1 MSYLVTEPIKESM
14 TTEVTKRESALIII
28 GTPIGNL
35 GDISE
40 RAIKEL
46 QEADLICCED
56 TRRTGKLLN
65 LLGITPRPDLLILNE
80 YTEKGRVHEILDRIH
95 AGSRIALVTDAG
107 MPGIA
112 DPGQHLIK
120 SAIDEEIKLEIVPG
134 PTAGIVAL
142 IASGLPT
149 SRFVFQGFVPRKGD
163 ERQRRL
169 QEIARDD
176 KTTVI
181 YESGKRIEK
190 TIQDLLNICGEEREA
205 IIARELTKLHEEIYR
220 GTLLHLHTNMSNMST
235 KGEFVLIISGFSDN
249 HDVSDRF
256 LKEELQ
262 EIIRSGKS
270 KRDAIKTLTAKYGVS
285 KRRVYDLSI
294 ELSVDET

>member
-1 MSYLVTEPIKESM
+1 M

-80 YTEKGRVHEILDRIH
+80 YTEKGRVHEILERIH

-169 QEIARDD
+169 KEIARDD

-235 KGEFVLIISGFSDN
+235 KGEFVLIISGFSED
-249 HDVSDRF
+249 HYVSDSL

-262 EIIRSGKS
+262 EMIGSGSS
-270 KRDAIKTLTAKYGVS
+270 KRDAVRELTSKYHLS
-285 KRRVYDLSI
+285 KRRVYNLSI
-294 ELSVDET
+294 DLTVDEA

>member
-1 MSYLVTEPIKESM
+1 MATEETTREPALV
-14 TTEVTKRESALIII
+14 VI

-40 RAIKEL
+40 RAVKEL
-46 QEADLICCED
+46 READLICCED
-56 TRRTGKLLN
+56 TRRTGKLLS

-80 YTEKGRVHEILDRIH
+80 YTEEKRANEILDRIR
-95 AGSRIALVTDAG
+95 AGLRVALVTDAG

-112 DPGQHLIK
+112 DPGHNLIK
-120 SAIDEEIKLEIVPG
+120 SAIDHEINLEIVPG

-142 IASGLPT
+142 IASGLST
-149 SRFVFQGFVPRKGD
+149 SRFVFQGFVPRKGE
-163 ERQRRL
+163 ERQKRL

-181 YESGKRIEK
+181 YESGKRIER
-190 TIQDLLNICGEEREA
+190 TIQDLLNICGDEREA
-205 IIARELTKLHEEIYR
+205 IIARELTKMHEEIHR
-220 GTLLHLHTNMSNMST
+220 GTLRRLHMKVSDISI
-235 KGEFVLIISGFSDN
+235 KGEFVLILSGFSEE
-249 HDVSDRF
+249 HYVSDIS

-262 EIIRSGKS
+262 EIIVGGSS
-270 KRDAIKTLTAKYGVS
+270 KRDAVKELTSKYQLS

>member
-1 MSYLVTEPIKESM
+1 MAIEE
-14 TTEVTKRESALIII
+14 TTKESALVVI

-46 QEADLICCED
+46 READLICCED

-65 LLGITPRPDLLILNE
+65 LLSVIPRPDLLVLNE
-80 YTEKGRVHEILDRIH
+80 HTEERRVNEILDRIKS
-95 AGSRIALVTDAG
+95 GSRVALVTDAG

-112 DPGQHLIK
+112 DPGQYLIK
-120 SAIDEEIKLEIVPG
+120 NAIDHEIKLEIIPG

-142 IASGLPT
+142 IASGLSS
-149 SRFVFQGFVPRKGD
+149 SRFVFQGFVPRKGA

-181 YESGKRIEK
+181 YESGKRIER
-190 TIQDLLNICGEEREA
+190 TIQDLRNICGDEREA
-205 IIARELTKLHEEIYR
+205 TIARELTKLHEEIHR
-220 GTLLHLHTNMSNMST
+220 GTLHSLDTNMNDIST
-235 KGEFVLIISGFSDN
+235 KGEFVLILSGFTEDY
-249 HDVSDRF
+249 DVSDS
-256 LKEELQ
+256 LLEKELQ

-270 KRDAIKTLTAKYGVS
+270 KRDAVKALTAKYQIS

-294 ELSVDET
+294 ELPDEVI

>member
-1 MSYLVTEPIKESM
+1 MATEETTREPALV
-14 TTEVTKRESALIII
+14 VI

-46 QEADLICCED
+46 REVDLICCED

-65 LLGITPRPDLLILNE
+65 LLNINPRPDLEVVNEHTEEKRANEILNRI
-80 YTEKGRVHEILDRIH
+80 TAGLRV
-95 AGSRIALVTDAG
+95 ALVTDAG

-112 DPGQHLIK
+112 DPGQYLIK
-120 SAIDEEIKLEIVPG
+120 SAIDHEINLEIVPG

-149 SRFVFQGFVPRKGD
+149 SRFVFQGFIPRKGE
-163 ERQRRL
+163 ERQRRIE
-169 QEIARDD
+169 EIARDD

-181 YESGKRIEK
+181 YESGKRIER
-190 TIQDLLNICGEEREA
+190 TIQDLLNICGDERKA
-205 IIARELTKLHEEIYR
+205 IIARELTKMHEEIQR
-220 GTLLHLHTNMSNMST
+220 GTLRHLQTKMSDIST
-235 KGEFVLIISGFSDN
+235 KGEFVLILSGIFED
-249 HDVSDRF
+249 HYVSDSL

-262 EIIRSGKS
+262 EIIGSGKS
-270 KRDAIKTLTAKYGVS
+270 KRDAVKELTSKYKLS

-294 ELSVDET
+294 EISVDET

>member
-1 MSYLVTEPIKESM
+1 MATEETTREPALV
-14 TTEVTKRESALIII
+14 VI

-46 QEADLICCED
+46 REGDLICCED

-65 LLGITPRPDLLILNE
+65 LLNINPRPDLEVVNEHTEEKRANEILNRI
-80 YTEKGRVHEILDRIH
+80 TAGLRV
-95 AGSRIALVTDAG
+95 ALVTDAG

-112 DPGQHLIK
+112 DPGQYLIK
-120 SAIDEEIKLEIVPG
+120 SAIDHEINLEIVPG

-149 SRFVFQGFVPRKGD
+149 SRFVFQGFIPRKGE
-163 ERQRRL
+163 ERQRRIE
-169 QEIARDD
+169 EIARDD

-181 YESGKRIEK
+181 YESGKRIER
-190 TIQDLLNICGEEREA
+190 TIQDLLNICGDERKA
-205 IIARELTKLHEEIYR
+205 IIARELTKMHEEIQR
-220 GTLLHLHTNMSNMST
+220 GTLRHLQTKMSDIST
-235 KGEFVLIISGFSDN
+235 KGEFVLILSGISED
-249 HDVSDRF
+249 HYVSDSL

-262 EIIRSGKS
+262 EIIGSGKS
-270 KRDAIKTLTAKYGVS
+270 KRDAVKELTSKYKLS
-285 KRRVYDLSI
+285 RRRVYDLSI
-294 ELSVDET
+294 EISVDAT

>member
-1 MSYLVTEPIKESM
+1 MATEETTREPALV
-14 TTEVTKRESALIII
+14 VI

-46 QEADLICCED
+46 REVDLICCED

-65 LLGITPRPDLLILNE
+65 LLNINPRPDLEVVNEHTEEKRANEILNRI
-80 YTEKGRVHEILDRIH
+80 TAGLRV
-95 AGSRIALVTDAG
+95 ALVTDAG

-112 DPGQHLIK
+112 DPGQYLIK
-120 SAIDEEIKLEIVPG
+120 SAIDHEINLEIVPG

-149 SRFVFQGFVPRKGD
+149 SRFVFQGFIPRKGE
-163 ERQRRL
+163 ERQRRIE
-169 QEIARDD
+169 EIARDD

-181 YESGKRIEK
+181 YESGKRIER
-190 TIQDLLNICGEEREA
+190 TIQDLLNICGDERKA
-205 IIARELTKLHEEIYR
+205 IIARELTKMHEEIQR
-220 GTLLHLHTNMSNMST
+220 GTLRHLQTKMSDIST
-235 KGEFVLIISGFSDN
+235 KGEFVLILSGISED
-249 HDVSDRF
+249 HYVSDSL

-262 EIIRSGKS
+262 EIIGRGKS
-270 KRDAIKTLTAKYGVS
+270 KRDAVKELTSKYKLS

-294 ELSVDET
+294 EISVDET

>member
-1 MSYLVTEPIKESM
+1 MATEETTREPALV
-14 TTEVTKRESALIII
+14 VI

-46 QEADLICCED
+46 REVDLICCED

-65 LLGITPRPDLLILNE
+65 LLNINPRPDLEVVNEHTEEKRANEILNRI
-80 YTEKGRVHEILDRIH
+80 TAGLRV
-95 AGSRIALVTDAG
+95 ALVTDAG

-112 DPGQHLIK
+112 DPGQYLIK
-120 SAIDEEIKLEIVPG
+120 SAIDHEINLEIVPG

-149 SRFVFQGFVPRKGD
+149 SRFVFQGFIPRKGE
-163 ERQRRL
+163 ERQRRIE
-169 QEIARDD
+169 EIARDD

-181 YESGKRIEK
+181 YESGKRIER
-190 TIQDLLNICGEEREA
+190 TIQDLLNICGDERKA
-205 IIARELTKLHEEIYR
+205 IIARELTKMHEEIQR
-220 GTLLHLHTNMSNMST
+220 GTLRHLQTKMSDIST
-235 KGEFVLIISGFSDN
+235 KGEFVLILSGFSED
-249 HDVSDRF
+249 HYVSDSH

-262 EIIRSGKS
+262 EIIGSGKS
-270 KRDAIKTLTAKYGVS
+270 KRDAVKELTSKYQLS

-294 ELSVDET
+294 EISVDEP

>member
-1 MSYLVTEPIKESM
+1 MATEETTREPALV
-14 TTEVTKRESALIII
+14 VI

-46 QEADLICCED
+46 REVDLICCED

-65 LLGITPRPDLLILNE
+65 LLNINPRPDLEVLNEHTEEKRANGILNRI
-80 YTEKGRVHEILDRIH
+80 TAGLRV
-95 AGSRIALVTDAG
+95 ALVTDAG

-112 DPGQHLIK
+112 DPGQYLIK
-120 SAIDEEIKLEIVPG
+120 SAIDHEINLEIVPG

-149 SRFVFQGFVPRKGD
+149 SRFVFEGFIPRKGE
-163 ERQRRL
+163 ERQRRIE
-169 QEIARDD
+169 EIARDD

-181 YESGKRIEK
+181 YESGKRIER
-190 TIQDLLNICGEEREA
+190 TIQDLLNICGDERKA
-205 IIARELTKLHEEIYR
+205 IIARELTKMHEEIQR
-220 GTLLHLHTNMSNMST
+220 GTLRHLQTKMSDIST
-235 KGEFVLIISGFSDN
+235 KGEFVLILSGISED
-249 HDVSDRF
+249 HYVSDSL

-262 EIIRSGKS
+262 EIIGSGKS
-270 KRDAIKTLTAKYGVS
+270 KRDAVKELTSKYKLS

-294 ELSVDET
+294 EISVDET

>member
-1 MSYLVTEPIKESM
+1 MATEETTREPALV
-14 TTEVTKRESALIII
+14 VI

-40 RAIKEL
+40 RAIREL
-46 QEADLICCED
+46 REVDLICCED

-65 LLGITPRPDLLILNE
+65 LLNINPRPDLEVVNEHTEEKRANEILNRI
-80 YTEKGRVHEILDRIH
+80 TSGLRV
-95 AGSRIALVTDAG
+95 ALVTDAG

-112 DPGQHLIK
+112 DPGQYLIK
-120 SAIDEEIKLEIVPG
+120 SAIDHEINLEIVPG

-149 SRFVFQGFVPRKGD
+149 SRFVFQGFIPRKGE
-163 ERQRRL
+163 ERQRRIE
-169 QEIARDD
+169 EIARDD

-181 YESGKRIEK
+181 YESGKRIER
-190 TIQDLLNICGEEREA
+190 TIEDLLNVCGDEREA
-205 IIARELTKLHEEIYR
+205 IIARELTKMHEEIQR
-220 GTLLHLHTNMSNMST
+220 GTLRLLHTKMSDIST
-235 KGEFVLIISGFSDN
+235 KGEFVLILSGISED
-249 HDVSDRF
+249 HYVSDSH

-262 EIIRSGKS
+262 EIIGSGKS
-270 KRDAIKTLTAKYGVS
+270 KRDAVKELTSKYQLS

-294 ELSVDET
+294 EISVDET

>member
-1 MSYLVTEPIKESM
+1 MATEETTREPTLV
-14 TTEVTKRESALIII
+14 VI

-40 RAIKEL
+40 RAIREL
-46 QEADLICCED
+46 REVDLICCED

-65 LLGITPRPDLLILNE
+65 LLNITPRPDLEVLNEHNEEKRANEILNRI
-80 YTEKGRVHEILDRIH
+80 TAGLRV
-95 AGSRIALVTDAG
+95 ALVTDAG

-112 DPGQHLIK
+112 DPGQYLIK
-120 SAIDEEIKLEIVPG
+120 SAIDHEINLEIVPG

-149 SRFVFQGFVPRKGD
+149 SRFVFQGFIPRKGV
-163 ERQRRL
+163 ERQRRIE
-169 QEIARDD
+169 EIARDD

-181 YESGKRIEK
+181 YESGKRIER
-190 TIQDLLNICGEEREA
+190 TIQDLLNICGDEREA
-205 IIARELTKLHEEIYR
+205 IIARELTKMHEEIQR
-220 GTLLHLHTNMSNMST
+220 GTLRHLHTKMSDIQT
-235 KGEFVLIISGFSDN
+235 KGEFVLILSGFSED
-249 HDVSDRF
+249 HYVSDSL

-262 EIIRSGKS
+262 EIIESGKS
-270 KRDAIKTLTAKYGVS
+270 KRDAVKELTSKYQLS

-294 ELSVDET
+294 EISVDET

>member
-1 MSYLVTEPIKESM
+1 MATEETTREPALV
-14 TTEVTKRESALIII
+14 VI

-46 QEADLICCED
+46 READLICCED

-65 LLGITPRPDLLILNE
+65 LLGISPRPSLLILNE
-80 YTEKGRVHEILDRIH
+80 HTEKKRVNEVLDRIG
-95 AGSRIALVTDAG
+95 AGLRVALVTDAG

-112 DPGQHLIK
+112 DPGQHLIQ
-120 SAIDEEIKLEIVPG
+120 SAIDRGINLEIVPG

-149 SRFVFQGFVPRKGD
+149 SRFVFQGFVPRKGE

-181 YESGKRIEK
+181 YESGKRIER
-190 TIQDLLNICGEEREA
+190 TIQDLLDICGDEREA
-205 IIARELTKLHEEIYR
+205 VIARELTKLHEEIRR
-220 GTLLHLHTNMSNMST
+220 GTLRSLATNVSSIST
-235 KGEFVLIISGFSDN
+235 KGEFVLILSGFSND
-249 HDVSDRF
+249 HYVSDSL

-262 EIIRSGKS
+262 EIIGSGKS
-270 KRDAIKTLTAKYGVS
+270 KSDAVKELTSKYHLS

-294 ELSVDET
+294 ELSVDEK

>member
-1 MSYLVTEPIKESM
+1 MATEETTREPALV
-14 TTEVTKRESALIII
+14 VI

-46 QEADLICCED
+46 REVDLICCED
-56 TRRTGKLLN
+56 TRRTRKLLN
-65 LLGITPRPDLLILNE
+65 LLNINPRPDLEVLNEHTEEKRANEILNRI
-80 YTEKGRVHEILDRIH
+80 TAGLRV
-95 AGSRIALVTDAG
+95 ALVTDAG

-112 DPGQHLIK
+112 DPGQYLIK
-120 SAIDEEIKLEIVPG
+120 SAIDHEINLEIVPG

-149 SRFVFQGFVPRKGD
+149 SRFVFQGFIPRKGE
-163 ERQRRL
+163 ERQRRIE
-169 QEIARDD
+169 EIARDD

-181 YESGKRIEK
+181 YESGKRIER
-190 TIQDLLNICGEEREA
+190 TIQDLLNICGDERKA
-205 IIARELTKLHEEIYR
+205 IIARELTKMHEEIQR
-220 GTLLHLHTNMSNMST
+220 GTLRHLQTKMSDIST
-235 KGEFVLIISGFSDN
+235 KGEFVLILSGISED
-249 HDVSDRF
+249 HYVSDSL

-262 EIIRSGKS
+262 EIIGSGKS
-270 KRDAIKTLTAKYGVS
+270 KRDAVKELTSKYQLS

-294 ELSVDET
+294 EISVDET

>member
-1 MSYLVTEPIKESM
+1 MATEETTREPALV
-14 TTEVTKRESALIII
+14 VI

-46 QEADLICCED
+46 READLICCED

-65 LLGITPRPDLLILNE
+65 LLNINPRPDLEVLNEHTEEKRANGILNRI
-80 YTEKGRVHEILDRIH
+80 TAGLRV
-95 AGSRIALVTDAG
+95 ALVTDAG

-112 DPGQHLIK
+112 DPGQYLIK
-120 SAIDEEIKLEIVPG
+120 SAIDHEINLEIVPG

-142 IASGLPT
+142 TASGLPT
-149 SRFVFQGFVPRKGD
+149 SRFVFQGFIPRKGE
-163 ERQRRL
+163 ERQRRIE
-169 QEIARDD
+169 EIARDD

-181 YESGKRIEK
+181 FESGKRIER
-190 TIQDLLNICGEEREA
+190 TIQDLLNICGDERKA
-205 IIARELTKLHEEIYR
+205 IIARELTKMHEEIQR
-220 GTLLHLHTNMSNMST
+220 GTLRHLQTKMSDIST
-235 KGEFVLIISGFSDN
+235 KGEFVLILSGISED
-249 HDVSDRF
+249 HYVSDSL

-262 EIIRSGKS
+262 EIIGSGKS
-270 KRDAIKTLTAKYGVS
+270 KRDAVKELTSKYQLS

-294 ELSVDET
+294 EISVGET

>member
-1 MSYLVTEPIKESM
+1 MATEETTREPALV
-14 TTEVTKRESALIII
+14 VI

-46 QEADLICCED
+46 REVDLICCED

-65 LLGITPRPDLLILNE
+65 LLNINPRPDLEVVNEHTEEKRANEILNRI
-80 YTEKGRVHEILDRIH
+80 TAGLRV
-95 AGSRIALVTDAG
+95 ALVTDAG

-112 DPGQHLIK
+112 DPGQYLIK
-120 SAIDEEIKLEIVPG
+120 SAIDHEINLEIVPG

-149 SRFVFQGFVPRKGD
+149 SRFVFQGFIPRKGE
-163 ERQRRL
+163 ERQRRIE
-169 QEIARDD
+169 EIARDD

-181 YESGKRIEK
+181 YESGKRIER
-190 TIQDLLNICGEEREA
+190 TIEDLLNVCGDEREA
-205 IIARELTKLHEEIYR
+205 IIARELTKMHEEIQR
-220 GTLLHLHTNMSNMST
+220 GTLRLLHTKMSDIST
-235 KGEFVLIISGFSDN
+235 KGEFVLILSGFSED
-249 HDVSDRF
+249 HYVSDSH

-262 EIIRSGKS
+262 EIIGSGKS
-270 KRDAIKTLTAKYGVS
+270 KRDAVKELTSKYQLS

-294 ELSVDET
+294 EISVDET

>member
-1 MSYLVTEPIKESM
+1 MATEETTREPALV
-14 TTEVTKRESALIII
+14 VI

-46 QEADLICCED
+46 REVDLICCED

-65 LLGITPRPDLLILNE
+65 LLNINPRPDLEVLNEHTEEKRANEILNRI
-80 YTEKGRVHEILDRIH
+80 TAGLRV
-95 AGSRIALVTDAG
+95 ALVTDAG

-112 DPGQHLIK
+112 DPGQYLIK
-120 SAIDEEIKLEIVPG
+120 SAIDHEINLEIVPG

-149 SRFVFQGFVPRKGD
+149 SRFVFQGFIPRKGE
-163 ERQRRL
+163 ERQRRIE
-169 QEIARDD
+169 EIARDD

-181 YESGKRIEK
+181 YESGKRIER
-190 TIQDLLNICGEEREA
+190 TIQDLLNICGDERKA
-205 IIARELTKLHEEIYR
+205 IIARELTKMHEEIQR
-220 GTLLHLHTNMSNMST
+220 GTLRHLQTKMSDIST
-235 KGEFVLIISGFSDN
+235 KGEFVLILSGISED
-249 HDVSDRF
+249 HYVSDSL

-262 EIIRSGKS
+262 VIIGSGKS
-270 KRDAIKTLTAKYGVS
+270 KRDAVKELTSKYQLS

-294 ELSVDET
+294 EISVGET

>member
-1 MSYLVTEPIKESM
+1 MATEETTREPALV
-14 TTEVTKRESALIII
+14 VI

-40 RAIKEL
+40 RAIREL
-46 QEADLICCED
+46 REVDLICCED

-65 LLGITPRPDLLILNE
+65 LLNITPRPDLEVLNEHTEEKRANEILNRI
-80 YTEKGRVHEILDRIH
+80 TAGLRV
-95 AGSRIALVTDAG
+95 ALVTDAG

-112 DPGQHLIK
+112 DPGQYLIK
-120 SAIDEEIKLEIVPG
+120 SAIDHEINLEIVPG

-149 SRFVFQGFVPRKGD
+149 SRFVFQGFIPRKGE
-163 ERQRRL
+163 ERQRRIE
-169 QEIARDD
+169 EIARDD

-181 YESGKRIEK
+181 YESGKRIER
-190 TIQDLLNICGEEREA
+190 TIEDLLNVCGDEREA
-205 IIARELTKLHEEIYR
+205 IIARELTKMHEEIQR
-220 GTLLHLHTNMSNMST
+220 GTLRLLHTKMSDIST
-235 KGEFVLIISGFSDN
+235 KGEFVLILSGFSED
-249 HDVSDRF
+249 HYVSDSH

-262 EIIRSGKS
+262 EIIGSGKS
-270 KRDAIKTLTAKYGVS
+270 KRDAVKGLTSKYQLS

-294 ELSVDET
+294 EISVDET

>member
-1 MSYLVTEPIKESM
+1 MATEETTREPALV
-14 TTEVTKRESALIII
+14 VI

-40 RAIKEL
+40 RAIREL
-46 QEADLICCED
+46 READLICCED

-65 LLGITPRPDLLILNE
+65 LLSITPRPDLEVFNEHTEEKRANEILNRIAA
-80 YTEKGRVHEILDRIH
+80 GLRV
-95 AGSRIALVTDAG
+95 ALVTDAG

-112 DPGQHLIK
+112 DPGQYLIK
-120 SAIDEEIKLEIVPG
+120 SAIDHEINVEIVPG

-149 SRFVFQGFVPRKGD
+149 SRFVFQGFIPRKGE
-163 ERQRRL
+163 ERQRRIE
-169 QEIARDD
+169 EIARDD

-181 YESGKRIEK
+181 YESGKRIER
-190 TIQDLLNICGEEREA
+190 TIEDLLNVCGDEREA
-205 IIARELTKLHEEIYR
+205 IIARELTKMHEEIQR
-220 GTLLHLHTNMSNMST
+220 GTLRHLHTKMSDIPT
-235 KGEFVLIISGFSDN
+235 KGEFVLVLSGFSED
-249 HDVSDRF
+249 HYVSDSL

-262 EIIRSGKS
+262 EIIGSGKS
-270 KRDAIKTLTAKYGVS
+270 KRDAVKELTSKYQLS

-294 ELSVDET
+294 EISVDET

>member
-1 MSYLVTEPIKESM
+1 MATEETTREPALV
-14 TTEVTKRESALIII
+14 VI

-46 QEADLICCED
+46 REVDLICCED

-65 LLGITPRPDLLILNE
+65 LLNINPRPDLEVVNEHTEEKRANEILNRI
-80 YTEKGRVHEILDRIH
+80 TAGLRV
-95 AGSRIALVTDAG
+95 ALVTDAG

-112 DPGQHLIK
+112 DPGQYLIK
-120 SAIDEEIKLEIVPG
+120 SAIDHEINLEIVPG

-149 SRFVFQGFVPRKGD
+149 SRFVFQGFIPRKGE
-163 ERQRRL
+163 ERQRRIE
-169 QEIARDD
+169 EIARDD

-181 YESGKRIEK
+181 YESGKRIERI
-190 TIQDLLNICGEEREA
+190 IQDLLNICGDERKA
-205 IIARELTKLHEEIYR
+205 IIARELTKMHEEIQR
-220 GTLLHLHTNMSNMST
+220 GTLRHLQTKMSDIST
-235 KGEFVLIISGFSDN
+235 KGEFVLILSGISED
-249 HDVSDRF
+249 HYVSDSL

-262 EIIRSGKS
+262 EIIGSGKS
-270 KRDAIKTLTAKYGVS
+270 KRDAVKELTSKYKLS

-294 ELSVDET
+294 EISVDET

>member
-1 MSYLVTEPIKESM
+1 MATEETTREPALV
-14 TTEVTKRESALIII
+14 VI

-46 QEADLICCED
+46 READLICCED

-65 LLGITPRPDLLILNE
+65 LLNINPRPDLEVLNEHTEEKRANGILNRI
-80 YTEKGRVHEILDRIH
+80 TAGLRV
-95 AGSRIALVTDAG
+95 ALVTDAG

-112 DPGQHLIK
+112 DPGQYLIK
-120 SAIDEEIKLEIVPG
+120 SAIDHEINLEIVPG

-149 SRFVFQGFVPRKGD
+149 SRFVFEGFIPRKGE
-163 ERQRRL
+163 ERQRRIE
-169 QEIARDD
+169 EIARDD

-181 YESGKRIEK
+181 FESGKRIER
-190 TIQDLLNICGEEREA
+190 TIQDLLNICGDERKA
-205 IIARELTKLHEEIYR
+205 IIARELTKMHEEIQR
-220 GTLLHLHTNMSNMST
+220 GTLRHLQTKMSDIST
-235 KGEFVLIISGFSDN
+235 KGEFVLILSGISED
-249 HDVSDRF
+249 HYVSDSL

-262 EIIRSGKS
+262 EIIGSGKS
-270 KRDAIKTLTAKYGVS
+270 KRDAVKELTSKYQLS

-294 ELSVDET
+294 EISVGDT

>member
-1 MSYLVTEPIKESM
+1 MATEETTREPALV
-14 TTEVTKRESALIII
+14 VI

-40 RAIKEL
+40 RAIREL
-46 QEADLICCED
+46 REVDLICCED

-65 LLGITPRPDLLILNE
+65 LLNITPRPELEVLNEHNEEKRANEILNRI
-80 YTEKGRVHEILDRIH
+80 TAGLRV
-95 AGSRIALVTDAG
+95 ALVTDAG

-112 DPGQHLIK
+112 DPGQYLIK
-120 SAIDEEIKLEIVPG
+120 SAIDHEINLEIVPG

-149 SRFVFQGFVPRKGD
+149 SRFVFQGFIPRKGV
-163 ERQRRL
+163 ERQRRIE
-169 QEIARDD
+169 EIARDD

-181 YESGKRIEK
+181 YESGKRIER
-190 TIQDLLNICGEEREA
+190 TIEDLLNVCGDEREA
-205 IIARELTKLHEEIYR
+205 IIARELTKMHEEIQR
-220 GTLLHLHTNMSNMST
+220 GTLRLLHTKMSDIQT
-235 KGEFVLIISGFSDN
+235 KGEFVLILSGFSED
-249 HDVSDRF
+249 HYVSDSL

-262 EIIRSGKS
+262 EIIGSGKS
-270 KRDAIKTLTAKYGVS
+270 KRDAVKELTSKYQLS

-294 ELSVDET
+294 EISVDET

>member
-1 MSYLVTEPIKESM
+1 MATEETTREPALV
-14 TTEVTKRESALIII
+14 VI

-46 QEADLICCED
+46 READLICCED

-65 LLGITPRPDLLILNE
+65 LLNINPRPDLEVLNEHTEEKRANGILNRI
-80 YTEKGRVHEILDRIH
+80 TAGLRV
-95 AGSRIALVTDAG
+95 ALVTDAG

-112 DPGQHLIK
+112 DPGQYLIK
-120 SAIDEEIKLEIVPG
+120 SAIDHEINLEIVPG

-149 SRFVFQGFVPRKGD
+149 SRFVFEGFIPRKGE
-163 ERQRRL
+163 ERQRRIE
-169 QEIARDD
+169 EIARDD

-181 YESGKRIEK
+181 FESGKRIER
-190 TIQDLLNICGEEREA
+190 TIQDLLNICGDERKA
-205 IIARELTKLHEEIYR
+205 IIARELTKMHEEIQR
-220 GTLLHLHTNMSNMST
+220 GTLRHLQTKMSDIST
-235 KGEFVLIISGFSDN
+235 KGEFVLILSGISED
-249 HDVSDRF
+249 HYVSDSL

-262 EIIRSGKS
+262 EIIGSGKS
-270 KRDAIKTLTAKYGVS
+270 KRDAVKELTSKYQLS

-294 ELSVDET
+294 EISVDET

>member
-1 MSYLVTEPIKESM
+1 MATEETTREPALV
-14 TTEVTKRESALIII
+14 VI

-46 QEADLICCED
+46 REVDLICCED

-65 LLGITPRPDLLILNE
+65 LLNINPRPDLEVVNEHTEEKRANEILNRI
-80 YTEKGRVHEILDRIH
+80 TAGLRV
-95 AGSRIALVTDAG
+95 ALVTDAG

-112 DPGQHLIK
+112 DPGQYLIK
-120 SAIDEEIKLEIVPG
+120 SAIDHEINLEIVPG

-149 SRFVFQGFVPRKGD
+149 SRFVFQGFIPRKGE
-163 ERQRRL
+163 ERQRRIE
-169 QEIARDD
+169 EIARDD

-181 YESGKRIEK
+181 YESGKRIER
-190 TIQDLLNICGEEREA
+190 TIQDLLNICGDERKA
-205 IIARELTKLHEEIYR
+205 IIARELTKMHEEIQR
-220 GTLLHLHTNMSNMST
+220 GTLRHLQTKMSDIST
-235 KGEFVLIISGFSDN
+235 KGEFVLILSGISED
-249 HDVSDRF
+249 HYVSDSL

-262 EIIRSGKS
+262 EIIGSGKS
-270 KRDAIKTLTAKYGVS
+270 KRDAVKELTSKYQLS

-294 ELSVDET
+294 EISVDET

>member
-1 MSYLVTEPIKESM
+1 MATEETTREPALV
-14 TTEVTKRESALIII
+14 VI

-46 QEADLICCED
+46 REVDLICCED

-65 LLGITPRPDLLILNE
+65 LLNINPRPDLEVLNEHTEEKRANGILNRI
-80 YTEKGRVHEILDRIH
+80 TAGLRV
-95 AGSRIALVTDAG
+95 ALVTDAG

-112 DPGQHLIK
+112 DPGQYLIK
-120 SAIDEEIKLEIVPG
+120 SAIDHEINLEIVPG

-149 SRFVFQGFVPRKGD
+149 SRFVFEGFIPRKGE
-163 ERQRRL
+163 ERQRRIE
-169 QEIARDD
+169 EIARDD

-181 YESGKRIEK
+181 FESGKRIER
-190 TIQDLLNICGEEREA
+190 TIQDLLNICGDERKA
-205 IIARELTKLHEEIYR
+205 IIARELTKMHEEIQR
-220 GTLLHLHTNMSNMST
+220 GTLRHLQTKMSDIST
-235 KGEFVLIISGFSDN
+235 KGEFVLILSGISED
-249 HDVSDRF
+249 HYVSDSL

-262 EIIRSGKS
+262 EIIGSGKS
-270 KRDAIKTLTAKYGVS
+270 KRDAVKELTSKYKLS

-294 ELSVDET
+294 EISVDET

>member
-1 MSYLVTEPIKESM
+1 MATEETTREPALV
-14 TTEVTKRESALIII
+14 VI

-46 QEADLICCED
+46 REVDLICCED

-65 LLGITPRPDLLILNE
+65 LLNINPRPDLEVLNEHTEEKRANEILNRI
-80 YTEKGRVHEILDRIH
+80 TAGLRV
-95 AGSRIALVTDAG
+95 ALVTDAG

-112 DPGQHLIK
+112 DPGQYLIK
-120 SAIDEEIKLEIVPG
+120 SAIDHEINLEIVPG

-149 SRFVFQGFVPRKGD
+149 SRFVFQGFIPRKGE
-163 ERQRRL
+163 ERQRRIE
-169 QEIARDD
+169 EIARDD

-181 YESGKRIEK
+181 YESGKRIER
-190 TIQDLLNICGEEREA
+190 TIEDLLNVCGDEREA
-205 IIARELTKLHEEIYR
+205 IIARELTKMHEEIQR
-220 GTLLHLHTNMSNMST
+220 GTLRLLHTKMSDIST
-235 KGEFVLIISGFSDN
+235 KGEFVLILSGFSED
-249 HDVSDRF
+249 HYVSDSL

-262 EIIRSGKS
+262 EIIGSGKS
-270 KRDAIKTLTAKYGVS
+270 KRDAVKELTSKYQLS

-294 ELSVDET
+294 EISVDET

>member
-1 MSYLVTEPIKESM
+1 MATEETTREPALV
-14 TTEVTKRESALIII
+14 VI

-40 RAIKEL
+40 RAIREL
-46 QEADLICCED
+46 REVDLICCED

-65 LLGITPRPDLLILNE
+65 LLNITPRPDLEVLNEHTEEKRANEILNRI
-80 YTEKGRVHEILDRIH
+80 TAGLRV
-95 AGSRIALVTDAG
+95 ALVTDAG

-112 DPGQHLIK
+112 DPGQYLIK
-120 SAIDEEIKLEIVPG
+120 SAIDHEINLEIVPG

-149 SRFVFQGFVPRKGD
+149 SRFVFQGFIPRKGV
-163 ERQRRL
+163 ERQRRIE
-169 QEIARDD
+169 EIARDD

-181 YESGKRIEK
+181 YESGKRIER
-190 TIQDLLNICGEEREA
+190 IIEDLLNVCGDEREA
-205 IIARELTKLHEEIYR
+205 IIARELTKMHEEIHR
-220 GTLLHLHTNMSNMST
+220 GTLRHLHTKMSDIST
-235 KGEFVLIISGFSDN
+235 KGEFVLILSGFSED
-249 HDVSDRF
+249 HYVSDSL

-262 EIIRSGKS
+262 EIIGSGKS
-270 KRDAIKTLTAKYGVS
+270 KRDAVKELTSKYQLS

-294 ELSVDET
+294 EISVDET

>member
-1 MSYLVTEPIKESM
+1 MATEETTREPALV
-14 TTEVTKRESALIII
+14 VI

-46 QEADLICCED
+46 READLICCED

-65 LLGITPRPDLLILNE
+65 LLNINPRPDLEVLNEHTEEKRANGILNRI
-80 YTEKGRVHEILDRIH
+80 TAGLRV
-95 AGSRIALVTDAG
+95 ALVTDAG

-112 DPGQHLIK
+112 DPGQYLIK
-120 SAIDEEIKLEIVPG
+120 SAIDHEINLEIVPG

-142 IASGLPT
+142 VASGLPT
-149 SRFVFQGFVPRKGD
+149 SRFVFEGFIPRKGE
-163 ERQRRL
+163 ERQRRIE
-169 QEIARDD
+169 EIARDD

-181 YESGKRIEK
+181 FESGKRIER
-190 TIQDLLNICGEEREA
+190 TIQDLLNICGDERKA
-205 IIARELTKLHEEIYR
+205 IIARELTKMHEEIQR
-220 GTLLHLHTNMSNMST
+220 GTLRHLQTKMSDIST
-235 KGEFVLIISGFSDN
+235 KGEFVLILSGISED
-249 HDVSDRF
+249 HYVSDSL

-262 EIIRSGKS
+262 EIIGSGKS
-270 KRDAIKTLTAKYGVS
+270 KRDAVKELTSKYQLS

-294 ELSVDET
+294 EISVAKHNTHNQSPYG

>member
-1 MSYLVTEPIKESM
+1 MATEETTREPALV
-14 TTEVTKRESALIII
+14 VI

-46 QEADLICCED
+46 REVDLICCED

-65 LLGITPRPDLLILNE
+65 LLNINPRPDLEVLNEHTEEKRANGILNRI
-80 YTEKGRVHEILDRIH
+80 TAGLRV
-95 AGSRIALVTDAG
+95 ALVTDAG

-112 DPGQHLIK
+112 DPGQYLIK
-120 SAIDEEIKLEIVPG
+120 SAIDHEINLEIVPG

-149 SRFVFQGFVPRKGD
+149 SRFVFQGFIPRKGE
-163 ERQRRL
+163 ERQRRIE
-169 QEIARDD
+169 EIARDD

-181 YESGKRIEK
+181 YESGKRIER
-190 TIQDLLNICGEEREA
+190 TIQDLLNICGDERKA
-205 IIARELTKLHEEIYR
+205 IIARELTKMHEEIQR
-220 GTLLHLHTNMSNMST
+220 GTLRHLQTKMSDIST
-235 KGEFVLIISGFSDN
+235 KGEFVLILSGISED
-249 HDVSDRF
+249 HYVSDSL

-262 EIIRSGKS
+262 EIIGSGKS
-270 KRDAIKTLTAKYGVS
+270 KRDAVKELTSKYKLS

-294 ELSVDET
+294 EISVDET

>member
-1 MSYLVTEPIKESM
+1 MATEETTREPALV
-14 TTEVTKRESALIII
+14 VI

-40 RAIKEL
+40 RAIREL
-46 QEADLICCED
+46 READLICCED

-65 LLGITPRPDLLILNE
+65 LLNITPRPDLEVLNEHTEEKRANEILNRI
-80 YTEKGRVHEILDRIH
+80 TAGLRV
-95 AGSRIALVTDAG
+95 ALVTDAG

-112 DPGQHLIK
+112 DPGQYLIK
-120 SAIDEEIKLEIVPG
+120 SAIDHEINLEIVPG

-149 SRFVFQGFVPRKGD
+149 SRFVFQGFIPRKGE
-163 ERQRRL
+163 ERQRRIE
-169 QEIARDD
+169 EIARDD

-181 YESGKRIEK
+181 YESGKRIER
-190 TIQDLLNICGEEREA
+190 TIQDLLNICGDERKA
-205 IIARELTKLHEEIYR
+205 IIARELTKMHEEIQR
-220 GTLLHLHTNMSNMST
+220 GTLRLLHTKMSDIST
-235 KGEFVLIISGFSDN
+235 KGEFVLILSGFSED
-249 HDVSDRF
+249 HYVSDSH

-262 EIIRSGKS
+262 EIIGSGKS
-270 KRDAIKTLTAKYGVS
+270 KRDAVKELTSKYQLS

-294 ELSVDET
+294 EISVDET

>member
-1 MSYLVTEPIKESM
+1 MATEETTREPALV
-14 TTEVTKRESALIII
+14 VI

-46 QEADLICCED
+46 REVDLICCED

-65 LLGITPRPDLLILNE
+65 LLNINPRPDLEVLNEHTEEKRANEILNRI
-80 YTEKGRVHEILDRIH
+80 TAGLRV
-95 AGSRIALVTDAG
+95 ALVTDAG

-112 DPGQHLIK
+112 DPGQYLIK
-120 SAIDEEIKLEIVPG
+120 SAIDHEINLEIVPG

-149 SRFVFQGFVPRKGD
+149 SRFVFQGFIPRKGE
-163 ERQRRL
+163 ERQRRIE
-169 QEIARDD
+169 EIARDD

-181 YESGKRIEK
+181 YESGKRIER
-190 TIQDLLNICGEEREA
+190 TIQDLLNICGDERKA
-205 IIARELTKLHEEIYR
+205 IIARELTKMHEEIQR
-220 GTLLHLHTNMSNMST
+220 GTLRHLQTKMSDIST
-235 KGEFVLIISGFSDN
+235 KGEFVLILSGISED
-249 HDVSDRF
+249 HYVSDSL

-262 EIIRSGKS
+262 EIIGSGKS
-270 KRDAIKTLTAKYGVS
+270 KRDAVKELTSKYQLS

-294 ELSVDET
+294 EISVDET

>member
-1 MSYLVTEPIKESM
+1 MATEETTREPALV
-14 TTEVTKRESALIII
+14 VI

-46 QEADLICCED
+46 REVDLICCED

-65 LLGITPRPDLLILNE
+65 LLNINPRPDLEVLNEHTEEKRANEILNHI
-80 YTEKGRVHEILDRIH
+80 TAGLRV
-95 AGSRIALVTDAG
+95 ALVTDAG

-112 DPGQHLIK
+112 DPGQYLIK
-120 SAIDEEIKLEIVPG
+120 SAIDHEINLEIVPG

-149 SRFVFQGFVPRKGD
+149 SRFVFQGFIPRKGE
-163 ERQRRL
+163 ERQRRIE
-169 QEIARDD
+169 EIARDD

-181 YESGKRIEK
+181 YESGKRIER
-190 TIQDLLNICGEEREA
+190 TIQDLLNICGDERKA
-205 IIARELTKLHEEIYR
+205 IIARELTKMHEEIQR
-220 GTLLHLHTNMSNMST
+220 GTLRHLQTKMSDIST
-235 KGEFVLIISGFSDN
+235 KGEFVLILSGISED
-249 HDVSDRF
+249 HYVSDSL

-262 EIIRSGKS
+262 EIIGSGKS
-270 KRDAIKTLTAKYGVS
+270 KRDAVKELTSKYQLS

-294 ELSVDET
+294 EISVDET

>member
-1 MSYLVTEPIKESM
+1 MATEETTREPALV
-14 TTEVTKRESALIII
+14 VI

-46 QEADLICCED
+46 REVDLICCED
-56 TRRTGKLLN
+56 TRRTRKLLN
-65 LLGITPRPDLLILNE
+65 LLNINPRPDLEVLNEHTEEKRANEILNRI
-80 YTEKGRVHEILDRIH
+80 TAGLRV
-95 AGSRIALVTDAG
+95 ALVTDAG

-112 DPGQHLIK
+112 DPGQYLIK
-120 SAIDEEIKLEIVPG
+120 SAIDHEINLEIVPG

-149 SRFVFQGFVPRKGD
+149 SRFVFQGFIPRKGV
-163 ERQRRL
+163 ERQRRIE
-169 QEIARDD
+169 EIARDD

-181 YESGKRIEK
+181 YESGKRIER
-190 TIQDLLNICGEEREA
+190 TIEDLLNICGDEREA
-205 IIARELTKLHEEIYR
+205 IIARELTKMHEEIQR
-220 GTLLHLHTNMSNMST
+220 GTLRLLHTKMSDIST
-235 KGEFVLIISGFSDN
+235 KGEFVLILSGFSED
-249 HDVSDRF
+249 HYVSDSH

-262 EIIRSGKS
+262 EIIGSGKS
-270 KRDAIKTLTAKYGVS
+270 KRDAVKELTSKYQLS

-294 ELSVDET
+294 EISVDET

>member
-1 MSYLVTEPIKESM
+1 MATEETTREPALV
-14 TTEVTKRESALIII
+14 VI

-46 QEADLICCED
+46 REVDLICCED

-65 LLGITPRPDLLILNE
+65 LLNINPRPDLEVVNEHTEEKRANEILNRI
-80 YTEKGRVHEILDRIH
+80 TAGLRV
-95 AGSRIALVTDAG
+95 ALVTDAG

-112 DPGQHLIK
+112 DPGQYLIK
-120 SAIDEEIKLEIVPG
+120 SAIDHEINLEIVPG

-149 SRFVFQGFVPRKGD
+149 SRFVFQGFIPRKGE
-163 ERQRRL
+163 ERQRRIE
-169 QEIARDD
+169 EIARDD

-181 YESGKRIEK
+181 YESGKRIER
-190 TIQDLLNICGEEREA
+190 TIEDLLNICGDEREA
-205 IIARELTKLHEEIYR
+205 IIARELTKMHEEIQR
-220 GTLLHLHTNMSNMST
+220 GTLRLLHTKMSDIST
-235 KGEFVLIISGFSDN
+235 KGEFVLILSGFSED
-249 HDVSDRF
+249 HYVSDSH

-262 EIIRSGKS
+262 EIIGSGKS
-270 KRDAIKTLTAKYGVS
+270 KRDAVKELTSKYQLS

-294 ELSVDET
+294 EISVDET